1 MSRPAALLASVLL
14 AAGCRTP
21 VRLLPLPPDDPRP
34 KALLEEWAETARQRR
49 ALRGLARLA
58 VDGQGGEVAVRSRQL
73 LVAERPAR
81 LRVEVLD
88 FLDRTV
94 AVLVTD
100 GERFEFFR
108 ADDRSLQTGEV
119 HPGLLWEVAHLALPP
134 EQAVALLLGAPGVDP
149 DLAVAGARRSGEG
162 EIQIDLADA
171 AGRVRQRVAFDA
183 EARLRWL
190 EVREIDGGV
199 AWRAHFDDYAAVG
212 ASPFAHTVSLDL
224 VRERTRAEIS
234 LRGVELNPRLGS
246 EIFQLRIPGLEVPDG
261 GEGGRR

>member
-1 MSRPAALLASVLL
+1 VRRPAALLASVLL
-14 AAGCRTP
+14 ATACQTP
-21 VRLLPLPPDDPRP
+21 APLLPLSPDDPRP
-34 KALLEEWAETARQRR
+34 KALLDKWAETARQRR

-58 VDGQGGEVAVRSRQL
+58 VDGRDGEVGIRSRQL

-88 FLDRTV
+88 FLHRTL

-100 GERFEFFR
+100 GERFELFR
-108 ADDRSLQTGEV
+108 ADDRSLETGEV

-134 EQAVALLLGAPGVDP
+134 EQAVGLLLGAPRLDP

-162 EIQIDLADA
+162 EFQIDLADA

-190 EVREIDGGV
+190 EVREMDGGV
-199 AWRAHFDDYAAVG
+199 AWRARFDDYAAVG

-224 VRERTRAEIS
+224 VREQTHAEIS
-234 LRGVELNPRLGS
+234 LRSVELNPRLNS
-246 EIFQLRIPGLEVPDG
+246 EIFQLRIPGLERPEA
-261 GEGGRR
+261 EGAR